1 MVTAAH
7 VVEPILPG
15 GRDSYVNLG
24 NFYDSAR
31 LEKRRAELLEFTS
44 RYKSAYKNAYK
55 FLAAAGSLNMD
66 SSNTGSKDAISAA
79 VNNCLSLL
87 PVTVDTN
94 AKTRHCFVDTFCS
107 KGYLSLLEDFENW
120 KFFNINASD
129 SAGDIVLKELS
140 RILAENCCGVFC
152 AYSPFSPKMMRHLII
167 PCHKIIFTLDK
178 VPGYLCAA
186 AISQPKIPPQI
197 CDLHDRLIASS
208 TEMMAMAKSAHD
220 TLEEIYN
227 PCVDFT
233 GIYAEARKHIA
244 SIL

>member
-66 SSNTGSKDAISAA
+66 SSNTGSKDAISNA
-79 VNNCLSLL
+79 VNNCLSIL
-87 PVTVDTN
+87 PVSVDTN
-94 AKTRHCFVDTFCS
+94 PKTRHCFVDAFYS
-107 KGYLSLLEDFENW
+107 KGNLSLLENFENW

-140 RILAENCCGVFC
+140 RILAENCCGIFC
-152 AYSPFSPKMMRHLII
+152 AYSPFTPNMMRHLII